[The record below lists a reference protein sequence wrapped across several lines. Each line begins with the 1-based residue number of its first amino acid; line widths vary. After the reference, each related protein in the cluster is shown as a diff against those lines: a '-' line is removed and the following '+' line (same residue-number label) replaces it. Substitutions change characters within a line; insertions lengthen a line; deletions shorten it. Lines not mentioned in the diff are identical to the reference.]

1 MWRMRFGESG
11 KTVLAL
17 LAFAPWLLLI
27 VSWVMSVYVY
37 HRLPDE
43 MALWTSLWSSHVARS
58 AKSLAFFVYP
68 IVQTVFFL
76 ACLVLAKV
84 FFFGAPGLD
93 SEGHYSQ
100 GDGNE
105 RLPGLKREVAYLGL
119 IFLNLVFIH
128 LQSSL
133 ILVSHGLAEGINR
146 FYFAVLLLV
155 LVMLVPYYRIR
166 RQMLRAGSRQ
176 EEWAGN

>member
-1 MWRMRFGESG
+1 MRWLRFGDSG

-17 LAFAPWLLLI
+17 LAFASWLLLI
-27 VSWVMSVYVY
+27 VSWVMSVYAY
-37 HRLPDE
+37 HRLPAE
-43 MALWTSLWSSHVARS
+43 MALWTSLWSSHSVGG

-68 IVQTVFFL
+68 IVQTVCFL
-76 ACLVLAKV
+76 ASLVLVKVV
-84 FFFGAPGLD
+84 FFRAHGLD
-93 SEGHYSQ
+93 SEGRPSR
-100 GDGNE
+100 GEANG
-105 RLPGLKREVAYLGL
+105 RLLGLKKEVAYLGL

-155 LVMLVPYYRIR
+155 LLMLVPYYRIR

-176 EEWAGN
+176 EE

>member
-17 LAFAPWLLLI
+17 LSFAPWLLLI

-68 IVQTVFFL
+68 IVQTVCFL
-76 ACLVLAKV
+76 ASLVLAKV
-84 FFFGAPGLD
+84 VFFRAPGLN
-93 SEGHYSQ
+93 SEGRYSQ
-100 GDGNE
+100 SDGNE
-105 RLPGLKREVAYLGL
+105 RLLGLKREGAYLGL

-133 ILVSHGLAEGINR
+133 ILVSHGLAGGGNP
-146 FYFAVLLLV
+146 FFF
-155 LVMLVPYYRIR
+155 P
-166 RQMLRAGSRQ
+166 RA
-176 EEWAGN
+176 

>member
-1 MWRMRFGESG
+1 MWRMKFGESG
-11 KTVLAL
+11 KTVLTL

-27 VSWVMSVYVY
+27 VSWVRSVYAY

-43 MALWTSLWSSHVARS
+43 IAIWTSLLSSHAASS

-93 SEGHYSQ
+93 SEGRYSQ
-100 GDGNE
+100 SD
-105 RLPGLKREVAYLGL
+105 
-119 IFLNLVFIH
+119 
-128 LQSSL
+128 
-133 ILVSHGLAEGINR
+133 
-146 FYFAVLLLV
+146 
-155 LVMLVPYYRIR
+155 
-166 RQMLRAGSRQ
+166 
-176 EEWAGN
+176 

>member
-1 MWRMRFGESG
+1 
-11 KTVLAL
+11 
-17 LAFAPWLLLI
+17 
-27 VSWVMSVYVY
+27 
-37 HRLPDE
+37 
-43 MALWTSLWSSHVARS
+43 MALWTSLWSSHAARS

-68 IVQTVFFL
+68 IVQTVCFL
-76 ACLVLAKV
+76 ASLVLVKVV
-84 FFFGAPGLD
+84 FFRAPGLD
-93 SEGHYSQ
+93 SEGRYSQ
-100 GDGNE
+100 SDGNE
-105 RLPGLKREVAYLGL
+105 RLLGLKREVAYLGL

-128 LQSSL
+128 LQTSL

-176 EEWAGN
+176 EE

>member
-1 MWRMRFGESG
+1 MFEYSAMAWPRFGERR
-11 KTVLAL
+11 KAVLAL

-93 SEGHYSQ
+93 SEGRYSRS
-100 GDGNE
+100 DENE
-105 RLPGLKREVAYLGL
+105 RLLGLKRGVAYFGC
-119 IFLNLVFIH
+119 VF
-128 LQSSL
+128 
-133 ILVSHGLAEGINR
+133 
-146 FYFAVLLLV
+146 F
-155 LVMLVPYYRIR
+155 
-166 RQMLRAGSRQ
+166 
-176 EEWAGN
+176 